1 MRLSLGHKL
10 TGAFLVL
17 VGLLVAVAVISIR
30 SLEAIARQADAVAEI
45 FQEHDL
51 FLELQLAISQALEPS
66 LAAGPAREHQEGTIE
81 EIRSRSEAL
90 ERSLRRDG
98 LDPKEEELLEA
109 LNSGI
114 ESIRARA
121 GRPMGGRGEQAA
133 LAAHALFSQ
142 MDQFHQL
149 HAQRVAGVLELA
161 TKSKTRATRELL
173 ASATSAAL
181 LGLASGVLLTRTI
194 TRPLAQLQRGAEAI
208 GAGNLD
214 VQVKVTT
221 SDEVGRLGE
230 AFNRMAE
237 QLRESYLTLEQKVA
251 QRTAELARI
260 NRELEE
266 AHQARQELLAKVISA
281 QEEER
286 RRIARE
292 LHDEASQAIATLIV
306 NLEFLEG
313 TLPEKEAQLAER
325 LRRLRGIATQTLDEI
340 HKIIF
345 NLRPRVL
352 DDLGLVPAVSGYLES
367 HLPPLHIAY
376 DLDVHGL
383 DQRLPATVETAVFR
397 IIQEAITN
405 VIKHAHA
412 DHVRVLLDFDGSLLV
427 VFVED
432 DGRGFDTGE
441 VLGPGASRRGMG
453 LLGIRERAALLGGRF
468 SIHSRPGCGT
478 RLYVEIPVQVGVNA
492 HVRLAV

>member
-149 HAQRVAGVLELA
+149 HAQRVAGVL
-161 TKSKTRATRELL
+161 
-173 ASATSAAL
+173 
-181 LGLASGVLLTRTI
+181 
-194 TRPLAQLQRGAEAI
+194 
-208 GAGNLD
+208 
-214 VQVKVTT
+214 
-221 SDEVGRLGE
+221 
-230 AFNRMAE
+230 
-237 QLRESYLTLEQKVA
+237 
-251 QRTAELARI
+251 
-260 NRELEE
+260 
-266 AHQARQELLAKVISA
+266 
-281 QEEER
+281 
-286 RRIARE
+286 
-292 LHDEASQAIATLIV
+292 
-306 NLEFLEG
+306 
-313 TLPEKEAQLAER
+313 
-325 LRRLRGIATQTLDEI
+325 
-340 HKIIF
+340 
-345 NLRPRVL
+345 
-352 DDLGLVPAVSGYLES
+352 
-367 HLPPLHIAY
+367 
-376 DLDVHGL
+376 
-383 DQRLPATVETAVFR
+383 
-397 IIQEAITN
+397 
-405 VIKHAHA
+405 
-412 DHVRVLLDFDGSLLV
+412 
-427 VFVED
+427 
-432 DGRGFDTGE
+432 
-441 VLGPGASRRGMG
+441 
-453 LLGIRERAALLGGRF
+453 
-468 SIHSRPGCGT
+468 
-478 RLYVEIPVQVGVNA
+478 
-492 HVRLAV
+492 

>member
-1 MRLSLGHKL
+1 M
-10 TGAFLVL
+10 
-17 VGLLVAVAVISIR
+17 
-30 SLEAIARQADAVAEI
+30 
-45 FQEHDL
+45 
-51 FLELQLAISQALEPS
+51 
-66 LAAGPAREHQEGTIE
+66 
-81 EIRSRSEAL
+81 
-90 ERSLRRDG
+90 
-98 LDPKEEELLEA
+98 
-109 LNSGI
+109 
-114 ESIRARA
+114 
-121 GRPMGGRGEQAA
+121 
-133 LAAHALFSQ
+133 
-142 MDQFHQL
+142 
-149 HAQRVAGVLELA
+149 
-161 TKSKTRATRELL
+161 
-173 ASATSAAL
+173 
-181 LGLASGVLLTRTI
+181 
-194 TRPLAQLQRGAEAI
+194 
-208 GAGNLD
+208 
-214 VQVKVTT
+214 KVTT